1 MFGVTDTKAAALDK
15 IRTML
20 AAADAAHTVPDIGSR
35 VRLNN
40 PDSNLDGTNG
50 TVTHHRTF
58 NGHTLVGVRLDD
70 TEYSV
75 GCSLDELQPLD
86 KAVRA

>member
-1 MFGVTDTKAAALDK
+1 MTT
-15 IRTML
+15 
-20 AAADAAHTVPDIGSR
+20 PPEIGSR
-35 VRLNN
+35 VRLTN
-40 PDSNLDGTNG
+40 PDSNLDGSTG

-86 KAVRA
+86 DGVRA